1 MKQEIKKNHGL
12 LPVDDKGFYGP
23 FGGCFVADTLKANL
37 DELAEAYYDAVGDAA
52 FMAEYRNLL
61 ANYVGRPSPLY
72 HAANL
77 SRIYG
82 TNIYLKREDL
92 NHTGAHKINNALG
105 LALLAKRM
113 GKRRVIAE
121 TGAGQHGVATATAA
135 ALLGLDC
142 TIFMG
147 VTDIERQHTNVEK
160 MKMLGAEVVGVADGE
175 GTLQDAVNAALAEWV
190 ERRADTFYLIGS
202 AVGPHPFPEM
212 VAFFQS
218 VISEE
223 TAKQVPAIT
232 AHSHPDYVIA
242 CVGGG
247 SNASG
252 AFYHFLDKPDVRL
265 VGVEAAGLGVGSGR
279 HAATMTVGATDVLH
293 GSKTLVIKDE
303 NGKVKAPYSISA
315 GLDYPGVG
323 PLMAYLAST
332 GRMTV
337 LSATDREAL
346 DAAYQLIAAEGIIPA
361 IESSHALAALS
372 KLDFRPD
379 DVVVVNLSGRGDK
392 DIHTYL
398 SNRCDK

>member
-1 MKQEIKKNHGL
+1 
-12 LPVDDKGFYGP
+12 
-23 FGGCFVADTLKANL
+23 
-37 DELAEAYYDAVGDAA
+37 
-52 FMAEYRNLL
+52 MAEYRNLL

-121 TGAGQHGVATATAA
+121 TGAGQHGVATATVA

-160 MKMLGAEVVGVADGE
+160 MKMLGAGVVGVADGE

-223 TAKQVPAIT
+223 TARQVPAIT
-232 AHSHPDYVIA
+232 AHSRPDCVIA

-265 VGVEAAGLGVGSGR
+265 VGVEAAGMGVESGL
-279 HAATMTVGATDVLH
+279 HAATMTVGDTDVLH

-303 NGKVKAPYSISA
+303 NGNVKPPYSISA

-392 DIHTYL
+392 DILTYL
-398 SNRCDK
+398 NHTSS